1 MRNAIKTPERVRFA
15 GEPSVLLRSVFD
27 TPLHGAFQLVEILFW
42 LIGCNREFH
51 SGERKVAR

>member
-27 TPLHGAFQLVEILFW
+27 TPLHGAFQLVEILF
-42 LIGCNREFH
+42 
-51 SGERKVAR
+51 